1 MTFGL
6 KVSTWL
12 LQIAD
17 YNWYFLAGGHC
28 GHDGMVV
35 GCSTTCTI
43 SAYHH

>member
-28 GHDGMVV
+28 GHDRMRENHQPVA
-35 GCSTTCTI
+35 S
-43 SAYHH
+43 H